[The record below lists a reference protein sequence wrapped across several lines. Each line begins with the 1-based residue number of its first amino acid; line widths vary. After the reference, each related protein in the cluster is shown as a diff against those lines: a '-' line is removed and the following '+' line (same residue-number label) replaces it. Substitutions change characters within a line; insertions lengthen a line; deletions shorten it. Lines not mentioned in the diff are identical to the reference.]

1 MVRTGVVI
9 GVITQLTALAVLAGH
24 VGLSLVGWLVGAA
37 VGVFTASA
45 LARAL
50 VDSGASSLGPANRVT
65 LTRALLVG
73 GVAAL
78 VANSFVGPT
87 STTAVAELATIALI
101 LDAVDGRVARRT
113 GTVSL
118 IGARFDMEVDAFLIL
133 VLSVCV
139 ARTDGSWVLL
149 IGAARYAFVAAGQLL
164 PWLRAPAPPRYWCKT
179 VAAIQGIVLTFAA
192 TAIVARPVLQAL
204 LVAALALLAESFG
217 RQVWWL
223 WRHRARSRLSVEPV
237 GVSMAGAG

>member
-9 GVITQLTALAVLAGH
+9 GVITQVAALAVLGGH
-24 VGLSLVGWLVGAA
+24 VRLSLLGWLVGIAA
-37 VGVFTASA
+37 GVFTAFA
-45 LARAL
+45 LAGAL
-50 VDSGASSLGPANRVT
+50 IDSGASSLGAANRVT
-65 LTRALLVG
+65 FTRALLVG

-87 STTAVAELATIALI
+87 SSTAVAAIATIALI

-113 GTVSL
+113 STVSL

-139 ARTDGSWVLL
+139 ARSDGAWVLV
-149 IGAARYAFVAAGQLL
+149 IGAARYAFVAAGWLL
-164 PWLRAPAPPRYWCKT
+164 PWLREPAPPRYWCKA
-179 VAAIQGIVLTFAA
+179 VAAIQGIVLTVAA
-192 TAIVARPVLQAL
+192 TAIVARPVVQAL
-204 LVAALALLAESFG
+204 LLAALALLAESFG

-223 WRHRARSRLSVEPV
+223 WRHRARSRLYFEPV
-237 GVSMAGAG
+237 AVTMAGVG